1 MLLCLGVDVQNDDV
15 TMNAVSAWRC
25 FSLLTSAVVLSQRG
39 ILCTPLVMDD
49 SRMSLWD
56 YVLCRSLHPI
66 RTPHAWPTSLAT
78 RKGVSFKSF
87 HYICSCSFVELR
99 RAKVRFRTSNLHG
112 GLLRSLP
119 KNIKDLFTCT
129 QTRRSRCLAL
139 RFIRCGVA
147 SMDSHSSM

>member
-1 MLLCLGVDVQNDDV
+1 MFQKVGESVCIYVSTYIYILWIGGCLPDYVLLLCLGVDVQNDDV

-87 HYICSCSFVELR
+87 QYICSCSFVELR
-99 RAKVRFRTSNLHG
+99 RAKVRFRTSSLHG

-119 KNIKDLFTCT
+119 KK
-129 QTRRSRCLAL
+129 
-139 RFIRCGVA
+139 
-147 SMDSHSSM
+147 